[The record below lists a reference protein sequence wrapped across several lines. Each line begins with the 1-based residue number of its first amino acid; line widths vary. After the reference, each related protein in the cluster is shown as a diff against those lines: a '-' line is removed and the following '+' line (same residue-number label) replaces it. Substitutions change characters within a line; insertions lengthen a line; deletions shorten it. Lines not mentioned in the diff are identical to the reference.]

1 MEPQVTD
8 ELIQQYEA
16 KLKEDVAVAEADE
29 QRWKKYEHDY
39 RTLQEFLNETVA
51 VTRRDVMVPLG
62 PLAFMPGQ
70 LVHTNEVLVL
80 LGDNWFAERSV
91 KEAIDIIRRRREVTG
106 GKVNEAKK
114 HLKDLR
120 GRLRLVERGQL
131 HSLEKSQL
139 DEDGDEVNEEGLKFV
154 DIREEYQEPSLKI
167 TSEASARAPHSQDS
181 HLEQGLVGGLDYDK
195 LGPFEKKIFDRLQQL
210 EQEEEQGLVETES
223 DSEKSEDIED
233 DSEAEMRFEVMDD
246 DDDDYNS
253 STTQVV
259 PKMKSAIRREAE
271 PSVTKHVRFSNE
283 GKGPHTSHTTANLSP
298 ILATETKNLK
308 DERKELAAPHRPTV
322 SDSVVE
328 KIDIDSASE
337 GETDEFMFGRELLLE
352 YSRRRNQ
359 LLQAE
364 ELPMPVYSE
373 QELEE
378 VEPERHTRVSR
389 FRQMRQSVRD
399 NVELQGFPRQLA
411 ENPEQQPTVSRD
423 EVEIPV
429 EPSARFKPN
438 VSATRRVSN
447 RGATTNG
454 SDRRNRDV
462 IGQNVN
468 SSRISRFKAA
478 RLSAS
483 SPTTDPEVQDADE
496 DSDHDPDSDPPL
508 VHHATEQPTRPPL
521 VMRAS
526 DIKKAGPVS
535 SSSATPSDTRGTAI
549 AGAEPAVAPE
559 QELAERPKMSR
570 FKARRLGLE

>member
-16 KLKEDVAVAEADE
+16 KLKEAVAAAEEDE
-29 QRWKKYEHDY
+29 QRWKKYEDDY
-39 RTLQEFLNETVA
+39 RTLQEFLNGTVA

-91 KEAIDIIRRRREVTG
+91 KEAIDIIRRRRDVTG
-106 GKVNEAKK
+106 GKLNEAKK
-114 HLKDLR
+114 HLNDLR

-154 DIREEYQEPSLKI
+154 DIREEYQEPSLKT
-167 TSEASARAPHSQDS
+167 TSEASAGASHSRDS
-181 HLEQGLVGGLDYDK
+181 YLEQGLVGSLDYDK
-195 LGPFEKKIFDRLQQL
+195 LGPFEKKIFDRLKQL

-233 DSEAEMRFEVMDD
+233 DSEAEMRFEIMDD

-253 STTQVV
+253 STTQGVS
-259 PKMKSAIRREAE
+259 KIKSAIRREAE
-271 PSVTKHVRFSNE
+271 PSVTKHVRFSKE
-283 GKGPHTSHTTANLSP
+283 DISPRTSHPTASFSPMLTTEKKTS
-298 ILATETKNLK
+298 T

-373 QELEE
+373 QEMEE
-378 VEPERHTRVSR
+378 VEPERHARVSR
-389 FRQMRQSVRD
+389 FRQMRQSIRE

-411 ENPEQQPTVSRD
+411 ENPTQQPTVSRD
-423 EVEIPV
+423 EAEIPV
-429 EPSARFKPN
+429 DPSTRFKPN

-454 SDRRNRDV
+454 SDGPHRDV
-462 IGQNVN
+462 IGQHPN

-483 SPTTDPEVQDADE
+483 SPTADPKVQDADE
-496 DSDHDPDSDPPL
+496 DSDHDPDLDAPL
-508 VHHATEQPTRPPL
+508 VIRATEQPTRPPL

-526 DIKKAGPVS
+526 DLKKVGPVS
-535 SSSATPSDTRGTAI
+535 PTLATPSDTRGTAVT
-549 AGAEPAVAPE
+549 GAEPTVAPE
-559 QELAERPKMSR
+559 QKLTERPKMSR